1 MSDIW
6 VDADAC
12 PVKKEVYRVATR
24 YGLKVVL
31 VSNSW
36 MRIPQENWLEL
47 VIVDGGFDAADDWIV
62 EHITRNDIV
71 ISEDILLAN
80 RCLEKD
86 TLVIN
91 PRGRVFTR
99 DNIGEALANR
109 EFLSHLRETGVITGG
124 PAPLKKQDRSLFLQR
139 LDEAIQSVLRKM

>member
-1 MSDIW
+1 MSDIF